1 VDKIKGMG
9 YRFGDFL
16 NDVQPVTDFLAP
28 IGYAG
33 REKAVDKI
41 RASGVSSMEERMFR
55 TMRGKGYHFNDFLHD
70 MKPIFEFVRPLA
82 EAARDKGVEKI
93 KGMGKLTIT
102 HGDGSHGGS
111 FLSAGGISSAI
122 TAGNSGML
130 QLGSPYAHPH
140 SQQKHPLVPATSQ
153 LSGTNKLTSHKVSRI
168 YRK

>member
-1 VDKIKGMG
+1 
-9 YRFGDFL
+9 
-16 NDVQPVTDFLAP
+16 
-28 IGYAG
+28 
-33 REKAVDKI
+33 
-41 RASGVSSMEERMFR
+41 
-55 TMRGKGYHFNDFLHD
+55 
-70 MKPIFEFVRPLA
+70 MKPVFEFVRPLA

-102 HGDGSHGGS
+102 HDMDGGS
-111 FLSAGGISSAI
+111 FLSAGGISTAI

-140 SQQKHPLVPATSQ
+140 SQQMSPFVPSTSQ